1 MPANTWPFTQLL
13 LRRRHVEKSFLNLRK
28 QHSGRKKAQP
38 VDLRSHDQIMAVTA
52 GH

>member
-13 LRRRHVEKSFLNLRK
+13 LRRRHVENSFLNLRK

-38 VDLRSHDQIMAVTA
+38 VGTSGRTLKLWR
-52 GH
+52 